1 MKKIITLAAV
11 AATLLVACNKEQSEP
26 VKKVIDPSGIVL
38 LSVPEQVVAGDSVA
52 IRLRVNPST
61 ARLTVENLVL
71 DCLEAKVYDVVIS
84 ESEQKYYGTATKSS
98 DAADGM
104 AAIPYVQEAENY
116 SITRVV
122 PDTLNNQPL
131 EGQYIVTVK
140 AQSER
145 NIIDQSTLALVCCYQ
160 DENGDAAYISTGTF
174 TIPQI
179 PQPSDAVFAW
189 SPQSISLHAGSIVME
204 KEDGVTKVSLK
215 GDCANAAKWYL
226 VTHTYKNAATGASI
240 RYDYKKY
247 IGEVTVQL
255 EQNSVEIACKQEKS
269 DFGGAYS
276 SMLDEM
282 CAAVPDVTQ
291 EPYKTLFENGSDK
304 NYETFTNKLT
314 VTDKFGHAGVWSQKL
329 NVVVPLEVY
338 FNLDVPEDV
347 VKGEYEVVDKDKTF
361 AEYGIDTEM
370 MAKYPSINLAT
381 DVVVNVSGLNFYFLG
396 AKREDGFGIGRVLAR
411 GGAVESIKSDVLCSR
426 IAAAWYVRGPGA
438 GGDTSDA
445 LGNFINLVERLKPAG
460 K

>member
-1 MKKIITLAAV
+1 MAV
-11 AATLLVACNKEQSEP
+11 AVLAACNKEQSEP

-38 LSVPEQVVAGDSVA
+38 LSVPDQVVAGDSVA

-61 ARLTVENLVL
+61 ARLTVENLAL
-71 DCLEAKVYDVVIS
+71 DCVESNVYDVVIS
-84 ESEQKYYGTATKSS
+84 EAERKYYGTATKSS

-104 AAIPYVQEAENY
+104 AAIPYVQDAENY

-131 EGQYIVTVK
+131 EGQYIVIVK

-145 NIIDQSTLALVCCYQ
+145 NIIDRSTLALVCCYQ

-174 TIPQI
+174 TLPQM
-179 PQPSDAVFAW
+179 PQPSDAIFAW
-189 SPQSISLHAGSIVME
+189 SPQSISLHAGVLE
-204 KEDGVTKVSLK
+204 LHKDGGVTRVTLS

-226 VTHTYKNAATGASI
+226 LTHTYKNAATGATI
-240 RYDYKKY
+240 RYDYKKN

-269 DFGGAYS
+269 DFDGAYS

-282 CAAVPDVTQ
+282 RAAVPDVTQ
-291 EPYKTLFENGSDK
+291 EPYKTLFEKGSDNK
-304 NYETFTNKLT
+304 YETFTNKLT
-314 VTDKFGHAGVWSQKL
+314 VTDKSGHAGVWSQKL
-329 NVVVPLEVY
+329 NVVVPIEAY
-338 FNLDVPEDV
+338 FDLDVPEDV
-347 VKGEYEVVDKDKTF
+347 VKGQYSIVDKDKTF

-370 MAKYPSINLAT
+370 MARYPSLNLVT
-381 DVVVNVSGLNFYFLG
+381 EIGVNVSGLNFYFVG
-396 AKREDGFGIGRVLAR
+396 IKREDGFGIAGVGAN
-411 GGAVESIKSDVLCSR
+411 GGSVESIKSDVLCSR
-426 IAAAWYVRGPGA
+426 ITSAWYVKGPGV
-438 GGDTSDA
+438 GGDTSVA